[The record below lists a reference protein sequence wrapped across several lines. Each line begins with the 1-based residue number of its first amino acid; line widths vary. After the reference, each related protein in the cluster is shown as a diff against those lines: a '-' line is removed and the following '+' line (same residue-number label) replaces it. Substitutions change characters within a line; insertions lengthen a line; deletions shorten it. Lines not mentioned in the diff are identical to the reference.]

1 MPKKNLVLKMARE
14 NAPKM
19 LQNYKEQKRI
29 IQQKHIE
36 ILQKK
41 KDGALSSETAIL
53 EMDILA
59 KILKFE
65 SS

>member
-1 MPKKNLVLKMARE
+1 MILFTNNKTLHWLDNLDAEKKSTVLKMARE

-19 LQNYKEQKRI
+19 LQNYKEQKHI

-41 KDGALSSETAIL
+41 KDEASC
-53 EMDILA
+53 
-59 KILKFE
+59 
-65 SS
+65 

>member
-1 MPKKNLVLKMARE
+1 VPQLDAEKKSTVLKMARE

-19 LQNYKEQKRI
+19 LQNYKEQKHI

-41 KDGALSSETAIL
+41 KDEAKFLSSGFFFKTTFWYLI
-53 EMDILA
+53 
-59 KILKFE
+59 
-65 SS
+65 